1 MLYYIKQYKKAKPY
15 QMGDHLWVAEDKEQY
30 ERVWKGSKYRKSKE
44 FSFNTI
50 THKKYLSIFNSF
62 SKIKPI

>member
-30 ERVWKGSKYRKSKE
+30 ERVWKGSKYRKSKPLT
-44 FSFNTI
+44 FSMLTYKSYKTI
-50 THKKYLSIFNSF
+50 MSSFKLIKK
-62 SKIKPI
+62 